1 LPAASHEIKP
11 HSAIADA
18 AFSLAMARHIHSV
31 NLKAPAIVAKSD
43 MYGEI

>member
-31 NLKAPAIVAKSD
+31 NLNAAGMPSESA
-43 MYGEI
+43 GNRC